1 MMSLRASNLIPPAGR
16 LELDELL
23 QKYDTMKA
31 YDYILE
37 TVQDKFLA
45 DLLINE
51 ATTLEC
57 VRPDDYSVLTLM
69 ADRAHNL
76 ANVKFYVGV
85 DSANID
91 GFRLE
96 QGMTTIVMML
106 KQRID
111 HYQTKRGK
119 RIKDWLKLNTP
130 VTEIQN

>member
-1 MMSLRASNLIPPAGR
+1 
-16 LELDELL
+16 
-23 QKYDTMKA
+23 MKA

-111 HYQTKRGK
+111 HFQTKRGK